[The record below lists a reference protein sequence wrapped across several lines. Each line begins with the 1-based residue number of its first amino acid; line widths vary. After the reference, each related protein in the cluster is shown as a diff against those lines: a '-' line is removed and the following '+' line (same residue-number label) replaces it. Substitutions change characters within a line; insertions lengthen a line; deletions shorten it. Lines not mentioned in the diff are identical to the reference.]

1 MSTEDQTP
9 EHWQQ
14 FWEGEEKPTSY
25 LVGRGYVIK
34 SGLIQHPHWIPG
46 FVADSLDEAAV
57 AYLMTEFGFALRS
70 DPGATGPL

>member
-1 MSTEDQTP
+1 MSIEEQTP

-14 FWEGEEKPTSY
+14 FWQGEQKPTEY
-25 LVGRGYVIK
+25 LEGRGYVIG
-34 SGLIQHPHWIPG
+34 SGLIQIPFWVPG
-46 FVADSLDEAAV
+46 FLADSLDEAAV